1 MLSPM
6 FRTAVVLGLLSA
18 VGPFTIDMYL
28 PGLPGLA
35 ADLNVDEAAAQATI
49 SAYFLAFG
57 LAQLL
62 YGPMADALGRKR
74 PVYLGVTIFLGAT
87 IGCALAPSLP
97 WLVAFRALQGFG
109 CAALMV
115 VPRAMVRDMY
125 TGHEATRL
133 VAMIMLVISVS
144 PMLAPLSGAIM
155 MQFTGW
161 RGIFWALAVVAGL
174 ALLLTVFALKETLPE
189 DRRRP
194 VRPRILAL
202 SAKRLFRD
210 PTFMALTFVS
220 GFGMAS
226 FFVFIA
232 SASFVYTQQYGLTPL
247 QFSLAFATN
256 AVGFFGASQFAATLG
271 RRIGLLRMLRL
282 ALSGFAAFSLTLLAI
297 TAAGYA
303 SLPVLMG
310 LLLCGNA
317 CLGLVIP
324 TSQVM
329 ALDPHGE
336 IAGLASSMG
345 GTLQMMTGGVM
356 VAVTGPFFNGTALP
370 MVAVIAGCAVMALSL
385 ALLALGRG
393 ERAVQAA

>member
-1 MLSPM
+1 MFSPM
-6 FRTAVVLGLLSA
+6 FRTALVLGLLSA

-35 ADLNVDEAAAQATI
+35 DDLRVDEAAAQATI

-57 LAQLL
+57 LAQLF
-62 YGPMADALGRKR
+62 YGPFADAAGRKA
-74 PVYLGVTIFLGAT
+74 PVYIGVGVFLVAT

-97 WLVAFRALQGFG
+97 WLVAFRALQGLG

-155 MQFTGW
+155 MTFTGW
-161 RGIFWALAVVAGL
+161 RGIFWALAVVATL
-174 ALLLTVFALKETLPE
+174 ALLLSVFALKETLPE
-189 DRRRP
+189 ERRRP
-194 VRPRILAL
+194 VRPRMLAA

-282 ALSGFAAFSLTLLAI
+282 ALTGFAVFSLTLLSI

-336 IAGLASSMG
+336 IAGLASSLG
-345 GTLQMMTGGVM
+345 GTLQMMTGGLM
-356 VAVTGPFFNGTALP
+356 VVLTGPFFNGTALP
-370 MVAVIAGCAVMALSL
+370 MVAVIAGCAVMGLGL
-385 ALLALGRG
+385 ALVALGRG
-393 ERAVQAA
+393 ERTPQPA

>member
-1 MLSPM
+1 M

-35 ADLNVDEAAAQATI
+35 SDLNVDEAAAQATI
-49 SAYFLAFG
+49 SAYFMAFG
-57 LAQLL
+57 LAQLI
-62 YGPMADALGRKR
+62 YGPMADAVGRKR
-74 PVYLGVTIFLGAT
+74 PVYIGVGIFLLAT

-144 PMLAPLSGAIM
+144 PMLAPLSGALM
-155 MQFTGW
+155 MTFTGW
-161 RGIFWALAVVAGL
+161 RGIFWALAVIGGL
-174 ALLLTVFALKETLPE
+174 ALLLTIVALRETLPAE
-189 DRRRP
+189 RRRP
-194 VRPRILAL
+194 VRPRLLAV
-202 SAKRLFRD
+202 SAKRLLRD

-232 SASFVYTQQYGLTPL
+232 SASFVYTEQYGLTPM
-247 QFSLAFATN
+247 QFSLAFAAN
-256 AVGFFGASQFAATLG
+256 AVGFFGASQFAASLG
-271 RRIGLLRMLRL
+271 RRIGLMRMLRL
-282 ALSGFAAFSLTLLAI
+282 ALTGFAFFALTLLAI
-297 TAAGYA
+297 TAAGHA

-345 GTLQMMTGGVM
+345 GTLQMLTGGVM
-356 VAVTGPFFNGTALP
+356 VAVTGPFFDGTALP
-370 MVAVIAGCAVMALSL
+370 MVAVIAGCAVAALSL

-393 ERAVQAA
+393 ARASQAA

>member
-1 MLSPM
+1 MTSPM

-28 PGLPGLA
+28 PALPMLA
-35 ADLNVDEAAAQATI
+35 ADLGIDEAASQATI

-57 LAQLL
+57 LVQLV
-62 YGPMADALGRKR
+62 YGPLADAFGRKR
-74 PVYLGVTIFLGAT
+74 PVYVGASIFLVAT
-87 IGCALAPSLP
+87 IGCALAPTLP
-97 WLVAFRALQGFG
+97 WLVAFRALQGVG

-115 VPRAMVRDMY
+115 MPRAVVRDMY

-133 VAMIMLVISVS
+133 VAMIMLVVSVS
-144 PMLAPLSGAIM
+144 PMLAPLTGAVM
-155 MQFTGW
+155 MTFTGW
-161 RGIFWALAVVAGL
+161 RGIFWILAGVAAV
-174 ALLLTVFALKETLPE
+174 ALLLAVFALRETLPPE
-189 DRRRP
+189 RRRP
-194 VRPRILAL
+194 VRPRQLAL
-202 SAKRLFRD
+202 SARRLLRD
-210 PTFMALTFVS
+210 PTFMALTFVA
-220 GFGMAS
+220 GFGMSS

-232 SASFVYTQQYGLTPL
+232 SASFVYTEQYGLSPM

-256 AVGFFGASQFAATLG
+256 AVGFFGASQFAAPLG
-271 RRIGLLRMLRL
+271 RRIGLMRMLRL
-282 ALSGFAAFSLTLLAI
+282 ALTGFACTSLTLLAI

-303 SLPVLMG
+303 SLPVLIG
-310 LLLCGNA
+310 LLLAGNA

-345 GTLQMMTGGVM
+345 GTLQMLTGGLM
-356 VAVTGPFFNGTALP
+356 VAATGPFFDGTALP
-370 MVAVIAGCAVMALSL
+370 MVAVIALCAVMALGL

-393 ERAVQAA
+393 ERSPQPV